1 MPINRQLMLDLLKD
15 YRRPNDKISELLR
28 QGMLLTL
35 RRGLYMVSPK
45 ISDTQPSPW
54 IIANH
59 LYGPSYVSL
68 QSALAFYG
76 MIPERSYETSSVALK
91 VARSYQNDMGRFSYQ
106 RVPLPYYSFG
116 LKSISLGSTQSA
128 LMASPEKAI
137 CDLIV
142 LTPYVNLR
150 SKKNT
155 LTYLLDDLRMDEDS
169 LKKLNLP
176 LISSW
181 LDDAPKKESLQT
193 LIHTIHSL

>member
-1 MPINRQLMLDLLKD
+1 
-15 YRRPNDKISELLR
+15 
-28 QGMLLTL
+28 
-35 RRGLYMVSPK
+35 MVSPK
-45 ISDTQPSPW
+45 MSDTQPSPW

-68 QSALAFYG
+68 QSALAYYG

-91 VARSYQNDMGRFSYQ
+91 AARSYQNDMGRFSYQ

-116 LKSISLGSTQSA
+116 LKSISLGSNQSA

>member
-45 ISDTQPSPW
+45 MSDTQPSPW

>member
-45 ISDTQPSPW
+45 MSDTQPSPW

-181 LDDAPKKESLQT
+181 LNDAPKKESLQT

>member
-1 MPINRQLMLDLLKD
+1 MPINRQVMLDLLKD

-28 QGMLLTL
+28 QGMLVTL

-45 ISDTQPSPW
+45 MSDTQPSPW

-68 QSALAFYG
+68 QSALAYYG

-91 VARSYQNDMGRFSYQ
+91 AARSYQNDMGRFSYQ

-116 LKSISLGSTQSA
+116 LKSISLGSNQSA